1 MKFFKKLTITTQLAI
16 NALLTLLAVIAIF
29 SLAYYKTSE
38 ILMNKNKNYT
48 SEITANIQHNITNYY
63 KEIKSILQ
71 NIGYDSNTQKIFS
84 SNNLMDSYAAG
95 EELKILTINMVNIK
109 KDIFDIAIIGEN
121 GKYFTMSGEYEPVK
135 KLMASIPADGKIYN
149 TGFEK
154 LERLNQ
160 ADRIFF
166 LYGMHFFSAY
176 DSGSYAKRL
185 GFSAILVDLRPLFQ
199 EIDKVSSNTE
209 IKYYLMDKKGDLYSP
224 NDPLKINN
232 NKEAIRKIIKDSNLE
247 PLNQQVVEI
256 NGAKNIMMVRDI
268 PEIEGKIVSF
278 VPEKE
283 LFSEIVEVRKVI
295 LIIFLMA
302 VFLLSILFFFIT
314 YNITQPIKKLIFFMN
329 HLKSGSIKDLK
340 KKVQLE
346 GSSEINI
353 LEYEFNSMMKEI
365 NDLTHRLFETSSK
378 LYEAE
383 IEKEKANLA
392 FLRSQINPHFLYNT
406 LEVMKGISLEE
417 GVEKL
422 YEMTKALALIFRY
435 SVNGSSI
442 VELGEEIK
450 IIQAYVQI
458 HVIRFGDRI
467 EANYDFPDP
476 TWGAKVFKM
485 ILQPLVENAIYHGLE
500 PKRGQGALWI
510 GSKIEKGNL
519 YIWVKDN
526 GVGMET
532 EKLKNIKARLLEST
546 GRSQEDTEAG
556 SIGIYNV
563 NNRIK
568 LTYGADYGLN
578 IESEKDKGTEVRI
591 TIPLQEV

>member
-1 MKFFKKLTITTQLAI
+1 MKFFKKLTITTQLVI

-38 ILMNKNKNYT
+38 ILMDKNKNYT
-48 SEITANIQHNITNYY
+48 SEITSNIQHNITIYY

-84 SNNLMDSYAAG
+84 SDNLMDSYSAG

-166 LYGMHFFSAY
+166 LYGMHFYSAY

-185 GFSAILVDLRPLFQ
+185 GFSAILVDLQPLFQ

-209 IKYYLMDKKGDLYSP
+209 IKYYLMDKKEDLYSP

-232 NKEAIRKIIKDSNLE
+232 NKEAIREIIKNSNLE

-283 LFSEIVEVRKVI
+283 LFSEIVEARKII
-295 LIIFLMA
+295 LVIFLIA
-302 VFLLSILFFFIT
+302 VLLLSILFFFIT

-442 VELGEEIK
+442 VDLGEEIK
-450 IIQAYVQI
+450 IIQAYVRI

-476 TWGAKVFKM
+476 TRSAKVFKM

-500 PKRGQGALWI
+500 PKRGKGALWI
-510 GSKIEKGNL
+510 GSKTEKGNL
-519 YIWVKDN
+519 YIWVKDD
-526 GVGMET
+526 GVGMEA
-532 EKLKNIKARLLEST
+532 EKLKNIKTRLSESN
-546 GRSQEDTEAG
+546 GRNQEDSKAD

-568 LTYGADYGLN
+568 LTYGVEYGLC